1 MKTDMIQLPHCI
13 DIERELL
20 GIMLYFRDADF
31 NMIFSSLSA
40 EMFSDEAHGVLFDL
54 QKACFL
60 EHNRISG
67 SLVCALAGRRQLTEK
82 MGGEPYVADLIKCS
96 DKFGNYKAY
105 VKVIRE
111 KYILRELFHYGQDVY
126 VRALSSVYDS
136 AVLLADCSKELD
148 RLMNLSV
155 NRDRVYKSPEVM
167 TMVTD
172 AYAERKR
179 KRENNE
185 VSGLNTGLEKLDMV
199 SGGLQP
205 CDLILIAGR
214 PSMGKTAFAL
224 FAAMNMARANN
235 HVLIFTLEMSALQL
249 GNRMLL
255 SESNIPMMAF
265 RDGSLLWSH
274 EQQMHKTAKDIG
286 ARSIT
291 IADNS
296 AFNMLQIR
304 NIALRQKRTVGLDA
318 VFIDYLQ
325 LISNEETSETSM
337 STRAYDLRV
346 ITKACKSLAME
357 LNIPVVLLSQL
368 NRSVESRADKRPMMS
383 DLRDSGAIEE
393 DADMV
398 CLLYRESYYTKA
410 KDYKGELIIDKFRNG
425 ESGTILFTHDEGM
438 RHFASYDP
446 QIKR

>member
-20 GIMLYFRDADF
+20 GTMLYFRDADF

-325 LISNEETSETSM
+325 LISNEETSTSM

>member
-1 MKTDMIQLPHCI
+1 MKKETIQLPHCI

-20 GIMLYFRDADF
+20 GIMLYYRDADF
-31 NMIFSSLSA
+31 NMIFSSLTA
-40 EMFSDEAHGVLFDL
+40 AMFTDEAHGVLFDL
-54 QKACFL
+54 QKACFM
-60 EHNRISG
+60 EHNRIGG

-82 MGGEPYVADLIKCS
+82 MGGEQYVADLMNYS

-111 KYILRELFHYGQDVY
+111 KYVLRELFHYGQDVY

-136 AVLLADCSKELD
+136 TTLLADCSKELD

-155 NRDRVYKSPEVM
+155 NNDRVYKAPEVM

-179 KRENNE
+179 KQELNE
-185 VSGLNTGLEKLDMV
+185 IMGFNTGLEKFDKV

-224 FAAMNMARANN
+224 FAAMNIARANN

-255 SESNIPMMAF
+255 SESNVPMMAF
-265 RDGSLLWSH
+265 RDGTLLSSQ
-274 EQQMHKTAKDIG
+274 EQEMHKAAKAIG
-286 ARSIT
+286 NRSIT

-304 NIALRQKRTVGLDA
+304 NIALRQKRTIGVDA
-318 VFIDYLQ
+318 IFIDYLQ

-410 KDYKGELIIDKFRNG
+410 KDYKGELIVDKFRNG
-425 ESGTILFTHDEGM
+425 EAGTICFTHDEGM
-438 RHFASYDP
+438 RHFASYEH
-446 QIKR
+446 QAKR